1 MHMYAEK
8 EKYMRFGQWAR
19 VLCAESPCLFTLA
32 WVHVGSVLLLQ
43 QNANFLVTIKSSP
56 YFIFL

>member
-1 MHMYAEK
+1 MYAEK
-8 EKYMRFGQWAR
+8 EKRMRFGQWAR
-19 VLCAESPCLFTLA
+19 VLCAKSPCLFTLA